1 MDEKLNIITDY
12 ELEFMSLQITCNL
25 YLYELEYA
33 NLIHIPKSYI
43 MHLMD
48 YV

>member
-1 MDEKLNIITDY
+1 MDEKLNFITDY

-25 YLYELEYA
+25 YLWYA

>member
-1 MDEKLNIITDY
+1 MDEKLNFITDY
-12 ELEFMSLQITCNL
+12 ELEFMSLQIITCNL
-25 YLYELEYA
+25 YIWYA

>member
-1 MDEKLNIITDY
+1 MDEKLNFITDY

-25 YLYELEYA
+25 YLGYA